1 MCINCTIFSEE
12 QRELINLYCSDNL
25 LKLKAICIPLIRQK
39 NVAQMEEDDL
49 ISNAMWVLL
58 ETVSTY
64 NSEINPNFGAVLT
77 TNIKCSYLDWT
88 RDRMRDKRVNYAR
101 DRVGNI
107 IYEKYKDG
115 GGEIKKRKVI
125 IKPLS
130 LDAEIEDGIETS
142 EVIASKMNLE
152 DLFIEEEIH
161 KEVQEYLNGLS
172 PLQRKVILMLS
183 NKYTEKEIC
192 EILHIDDRQFK
203 NICTRLKSAEKIKPL
218 LKLL

>member
-1 MCINCTIFSEE
+1 MCINCTNFSEE
-12 QRELINLYCSDNL
+12 QKELIDLYCSNNL
-25 LKLKAICIPLIRQK
+25 FKLKAICIPLIRQK

-64 NSEINPNFGAVLT
+64 NPEINSNFGAVLA
-77 TNIKCSYLDWT
+77 TNIKRSYLDWT

-101 DRVGNI
+101 DRDGNI
-107 IYEKYKDG
+107 IYEEYKDG
-115 GGEIKKRKVI
+115 DEIKKRKVI

-130 LDAEIEDGIETS
+130 LDAEIEDGIEIS
-142 EVIASKMNLE
+142 EVISSKMNLE
-152 DLFIEEEIH
+152 DLFVKEEIH
-161 KEVQEYLNGLS
+161 KEVQEYLDGLS

-183 NKYTEKEIC
+183 HKYTEEEIC

-203 NICTRLKSAEKIKPL
+203 NICARLKSAEKIKPL

>member
-1 MCINCTIFSEE
+1 MCINCTNFSKE
-12 QRELINLYCSDNL
+12 QRELIDLYCSDNL
-25 LKLKAICIPLIRQK
+25 FKLKAICIPLIRQK
-39 NVAQMEEDDL
+39 NVVQMEEDDL

-64 NSEINPNFGAVLT
+64 NPEINSNFGAVLT
-77 TNIKCSYLDWT
+77 MNIKRSYLDWT

-101 DRVGNI
+101 DRDGNI

-115 GGEIKKRKVI
+115 DEIKKRKVI

-130 LDAEIEDGIETS
+130 LDAEIEDGIEIS
-142 EVIASKMNLE
+142 EIVSSKMNVE

-161 KEVQEYLNGLS
+161 KEVQEYLDGLS

-183 NKYTEKEIC
+183 HKYTEEEIC
-192 EILHIDDRQFK
+192 EILHIDDKQFK

>member
-1 MCINCTIFSEE
+1 MCINCTNFSEE
-12 QRELINLYCSDNL
+12 QKELIDLYCSNNL
-25 LKLKAICIPLIRQK
+25 FKLKAIGIPLIRQK

-64 NSEINPNFGAVLT
+64 NPEINSNFGAVLA
-77 TNIKCSYLDWT
+77 TNIKRSYLDWT

-101 DRVGNI
+101 DRDGNI
-107 IYEKYKDG
+107 IYEEYKDG
-115 GGEIKKRKVI
+115 DEIKKRKVI

-130 LDAEIEDGIETS
+130 LDAEIEDGIEIS
-142 EVIASKMNLE
+142 EVISSKMNLE
-152 DLFIEEEIH
+152 DLFVKEEIH
-161 KEVQEYLNGLS
+161 KEVQEYLDGLS

-183 NKYTEKEIC
+183 HKYTEEEIC

-203 NICTRLKSAEKIKPL
+203 NICARLKSAEKIKPL

>member
-1 MCINCTIFSEE
+1 MCINCTNFSKE

-25 LKLKAICIPLIRQK
+25 FKLKAICIPLIRQK
-39 NVAQMEEDDL
+39 NVVQMEEDDL

-64 NSEINPNFGAVLT
+64 NPEINPNFGAVLT
-77 TNIKCSYLDWT
+77 MNIKRSYLDWT
-88 RDRMRDKRVNYAR
+88 RDKMRDKRVNYAR
-101 DRVGNI
+101 DRDGNI
-107 IYEKYKDG
+107 IYEEYKDG
-115 GGEIKKRKVI
+115 DEIKKRKVI

-130 LDAEIEDGIETS
+130 LDAEIEDGIEIS
-142 EVIASKMNLE
+142 EIVSSKMNVE

-161 KEVQEYLNGLS
+161 KEVQEYLDGLS

-183 NKYTEKEIC
+183 HKYTEEEIC
-192 EILHIDDRQFK
+192 EILHIDDKQFK
-203 NICTRLKSAEKIKPL
+203 NICARLKSAEKIKPL